1 MAATTSY
8 TRTGLLEVYAKQQWH
23 KVLATLE
30 EDHLSLCLDETY
42 EAPNNNNNG
51 TLSDG
56 EFSDIPDS
64 IANTKRIV
72 RVVKQDNNGLGI
84 SIKGGKENK
93 MPILI
98 SKIFK
103 GMAADMTEQLYVGD
117 AILSVNGE
125 DLRDATHDEAVRALK
140 RAGKIVDLE
149 VKYLREVTPYF
160 RKASVLAEMG
170 WDFAPGGLLS
180 RDHVGGGPQPR
191 GDTRRVPLLLCQ
203 LARSLTVPEPRVL
216 ELHSPDR
223 RSVCLL
229 RCADAAQCTAWFN
242 SLHAALA
249 RVMAQAVVETGH
261 LLRDVLDQAQL
272 QHMGWL
278 AERTRE
284 DSVTAQWRAVFVAI
298 TDRDLLFYDLVPWTK
313 EAWAVPVHSVPL
325 LHTRL
330 VTTSS
335 GRASVGPSPA
345 AGSGE
350 ATTLTLRLGT
360 RQGVQSRVM
369 RVETHRDLA
378 LWARHLVH
386 GAHLAVAATKEVRFP
401 CLFQGQEC
409 TLTLHFEEGFQLQ
422 ENRRQLTL
430 WQFPFERLRNS
441 GDDGM
446 RLAWLDFGG
455 EDGDKELDM
464 MQCPKPFVFTLHT
477 FLSAKVT
484 RMGLVA

>member
-1 MAATTSY
+1 MATTTSSY
-8 TRTGLLEVYAKQQWH
+8 TRTGVLEVYAKQQWH

-30 EDHLSLCLDETY
+30 EDHLSLCLDESY
-42 EAPNNNNNG
+42 EVPPITNNG
-51 TLSDG
+51 TLSDS
-56 EFSDIPDS
+56 EPSDIPES
-64 IANTKRIV
+64 IANTKRVV

-103 GMAADMTEQLYVGD
+103 GMAADTTEQLYVGD

-140 RAGKIVDLE
+140 RAGKVVDLE

-180 RDHVGGGPQPR
+180 RGTAAATHPQGRP
-191 GDTRRVPLLLCQ
+191 DCRRVPLLLCQ

-229 RCADAAQCTAWFN
+229 RCADAAQCSAWFN
-242 SLHAALA
+242 ALHAALT
-249 RVMAQAVVETGH
+249 RVMAQAVVEAGH

-278 AERTRE
+278 SEKTRE

-335 GRASVGPSPA
+335 GRASVGPS
-345 AGSGE
+345 AGNE

-360 RQGVQSRVM
+360 RQGVQSRLM

-378 LWARHLVH
+378 VWARHLVH
-386 GAHLAVAATKEVRFP
+386 GAHLAVAAAKEVRFA

-409 TLTLHFEEGFQLQ
+409 TLTLHYEDGFLLQ

-430 WQFPFERLRNS
+430 WQFSFERLRNS

-455 EDGDKELDM
+455 EDGEKELDL

>member
-1 MAATTSY
+1 
-8 TRTGLLEVYAKQQWH
+8 
-23 KVLATLE
+23 
-30 EDHLSLCLDETY
+30 
-42 EAPNNNNNG
+42 
-51 TLSDG
+51 
-56 EFSDIPDS
+56 SDIPDS

-149 VKYLREVTPYF
+149 GELY
-160 RKASVLAEMG
+160 
-170 WDFAPGGLLS
+170 GGRLCCSS
-180 RDHVGGGPQPR
+180 RPR
-191 GDTRRVPLLLCQ
+191 GLACRCSPRPKGVCPSCAHFSLRRTLDGRIPRPRLQLHVRDLSAPLAAATTRR
-203 LARSLTVPEPRVL
+203 AAVL

-325 LHTRL
+325 LHTR
-330 VTTSS
+330 
-335 GRASVGPSPA
+335 ASVGPSPA

-386 GAHLAVAATKEVRFP
+386 GAHLAVAATKEVRFR
-401 CLFQGQEC
+401 EC
-409 TLTLHFEEGFQLQ
+409 QHVLHACTAHSLMAGKLWFG
-422 ENRRQLTL
+422 RQLTL

>member
-149 VKYLREVTPYF
+149 GELY
-160 RKASVLAEMG
+160 
-170 WDFAPGGLLS
+170 GGRLCCSS
-180 RDHVGGGPQPR
+180 RPR
-191 GDTRRVPLLLCQ
+191 GLACRCSPRPKGVCPSCAHFSLRRTLDGRIPRPRLQLHVRDLSAPLAAATTRR
-203 LARSLTVPEPRVL
+203 
-216 ELHSPDR
+216 
-223 RSVCLL
+223 
-229 RCADAAQCTAWFN
+229 AACP
-242 SLHAALA
+242 
-249 RVMAQAVVETGH
+249 
-261 LLRDVLDQAQL
+261 
-272 QHMGWL
+272 
-278 AERTRE
+278 
-284 DSVTAQWRAVFVAI
+284 I
-298 TDRDLLFYDLVPWTK
+298 
-313 EAWAVPVHSVPL
+313 
-325 LHTRL
+325 
-330 VTTSS
+330 S
-335 GRASVGPSPA
+335 GRLS
-345 AGSGE
+345 
-350 ATTLTLRLGT
+350 
-360 RQGVQSRVM
+360 
-369 RVETHRDLA
+369 
-378 LWARHLVH
+378 
-386 GAHLAVAATKEVRFP
+386 
-401 CLFQGQEC
+401 EC
-409 TLTLHFEEGFQLQ
+409 
-422 ENRRQLTL
+422 
-430 WQFPFERLRNS
+430 P
-441 GDDGM
+441 
-446 RLAWLDFGG
+446 
-455 EDGDKELDM
+455 
-464 MQCPKPFVFTLHT
+464 
-477 FLSAKVT
+477 
-484 RMGLVA
+484 